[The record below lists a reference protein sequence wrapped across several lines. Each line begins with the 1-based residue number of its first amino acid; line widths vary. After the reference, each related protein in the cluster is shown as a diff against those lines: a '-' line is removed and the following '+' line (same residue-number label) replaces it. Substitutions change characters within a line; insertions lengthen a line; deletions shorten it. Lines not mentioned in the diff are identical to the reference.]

1 VIGDRKSLLIGH
13 AFFQTSRRIIPVSLI
28 AAVRLVVGSE
38 AAPRAGPPGATGRVL
53 MLPILAPCSI
63 EGVYDTI
70 GRELGTDGAVR
81 ELMLLDGTE
90 RLNSARVA
98 VYLAARVGGG
108 LQQSHDAAME
118 NEIFGP

>member
-1 VIGDRKSLLIGH
+1 MP
-13 AFFQTSRRIIPVSLI
+13 RRIIPVPLI

-38 AAPRAGPPGATGRVL
+38 AAPRADPVGPTGRVL
-53 MLPILAPCSI
+53 MLPILEVAPCSI
-63 EGVYDTI
+63 ERGCDTI
-70 GRELGTDGAVR
+70 GRELGPHGAVR

>member
-1 VIGDRKSLLIGH
+1 MP
-13 AFFQTSRRIIPVSLI
+13 RRIIPVSLI

-38 AAPRAGPPGATGRVL
+38 A
-53 MLPILAPCSI
+53 
-63 EGVYDTI
+63 